1 MTQDVR
7 HTLRT
12 WRRTPVLALAAIFTL
27 SLGVGA
33 NTAVFSVV
41 HAVLFR
47 PLPYPSPDRLVELF
61 EQSPENAGFRASALN
76 YLTWADR
83 AKSFDALAAFQES
96 AFTVSGD
103 ADAERVAGALV
114 SASLFRVLGVAPIA
128 GRALRADDER
138 PGGPRVAIVA
148 RSFWQ
153 RRYGGDPLIVGKTI
167 SLDGERHEIVGVV
180 PDTFHE
186 VGRAQVSAIE
196 AGQLFVPLRIDPARE
211 SRGNHVLR
219 VVGRLRPGV
228 PLEQARAE
236 MSTIASAMGQEF
248 PQTNKGWGARLDRI
262 DDSMLDEGVRPS
274 LLLLLAAVAV
284 VMLIVCANV
293 SNLLLAKAMGRRR
306 ELALRIALG
315 ANRTRLV
322 RQLFTESVCLAMV
335 SGICGIAVA
344 TLTIGA
350 LRSLLPPT
358 LPRLDGVQI
367 DVVVFAFGLG
377 VAAVSGVLFGVL
389 PAIRVSSVDPLTA
402 LGQSGRGIAG
412 SSRSKMRQGLVAAQ
426 VALATMLLA
435 GAILLV
441 QSFVRLERVAV
452 GFTSDGVLTARISL
466 PRTQYPDDERASQF
480 YRQLLQTIGTD
491 PGVEAAAVGTSVPFG
506 TGVRRSVGVRAVS
519 GPPAAGT
526 GTVAAGE
533 STRSLTEHIVS
544 GDYFRT
550 LTIQVV
556 TGRVFDERDRAGAPP
571 VVIVSQAAAR
581 QLWPGMNPIGQ
592 LLERD
597 GRPHEVVGVVGD
609 VRGADGRGQRGG
621 GLDRLPREALYLPA
635 TQFPQRTMTV
645 LLRTA
650 GEPSSLV
657 PRLRAALR
665 NTDSTIPLAQ
675 ARTLDDWLTDA
686 VANPR
691 LTTMIGGAFAAIA
704 VLLAAIGIYGVV
716 AYAVGQRT
724 PEIGLRM
731 AVGATRRHVLTLVLR
746 DVLMSAA
753 IGTMLGLGGA
763 ALVNKVLGTLLFEVR
778 PDDPITFIVAAMLLA
793 IVSLVACYLPARR
806 ATRVDPLIALRC
818 D

>member
-1 MTQDVR
+1 
-7 HTLRT
+7 
-12 WRRTPVLALAAIFTL
+12 
-27 SLGVGA
+27 
-33 NTAVFSVV
+33 
-41 HAVLFR
+41 
-47 PLPYPSPDRLVELF
+47 
-61 EQSPENAGFRASALN
+61 
-76 YLTWADR
+76 
-83 AKSFDALAAFQES
+83 
-96 AFTVSGD
+96 
-103 ADAERVAGALV
+103 
-114 SASLFRVLGVAPIA
+114 
-128 GRALRADDER
+128 
-138 PGGPRVAIVA
+138 
-148 RSFWQ
+148 
-153 RRYGGDPLIVGKTI
+153 
-167 SLDGERHEIVGVV
+167 
-180 PDTFHE
+180 
-186 VGRAQVSAIE
+186 
-196 AGQLFVPLRIDPARE
+196 
-211 SRGNHVLR
+211 
-219 VVGRLRPGV
+219 
-228 PLEQARAE
+228 
-236 MSTIASAMGQEF
+236 
-248 PQTNKGWGARLDRI
+248 
-262 DDSMLDEGVRPS
+262 
-274 LLLLLAAVAV
+274 
-284 VMLIVCANV
+284 
-293 SNLLLAKAMGRRR
+293 
-306 ELALRIALG
+306 
-315 ANRTRLV
+315 
-322 RQLFTESVCLAMV
+322 
-335 SGICGIAVA
+335 
-344 TLTIGA
+344 
-350 LRSLLPPT
+350 
-358 LPRLDGVQI
+358 
-367 DVVVFAFGLG
+367 
-377 VAAVSGVLFGVL
+377 
-389 PAIRVSSVDPLTA
+389 
-402 LGQSGRGIAG
+402 
-412 SSRSKMRQGLVAAQ
+412 
-426 VALATMLLA
+426 
-435 GAILLV
+435 
-441 QSFVRLERVAV
+441 
-452 GFTSDGVLTARISL
+452 
-466 PRTQYPDDERASQF
+466 
-480 YRQLLQTIGTD
+480 
-491 PGVEAAAVGTSVPFG
+491 
-506 TGVRRSVGVRAVS
+506 
-519 GPPAAGT
+519 
-526 GTVAAGE
+526 
-533 STRSLTEHIVS
+533 
-544 GDYFRT
+544 
-550 LTIQVV
+550 
-556 TGRVFDERDRAGAPP
+556 VFDERDRAGAPP

>member
-1 MTQDVR
+1 
-7 HTLRT
+7 
-12 WRRTPVLALAAIFTL
+12 
-27 SLGVGA
+27 
-33 NTAVFSVV
+33 
-41 HAVLFR
+41 
-47 PLPYPSPDRLVELF
+47 
-61 EQSPENAGFRASALN
+61 
-76 YLTWADR
+76 
-83 AKSFDALAAFQES
+83 
-96 AFTVSGD
+96 
-103 ADAERVAGALV
+103 
-114 SASLFRVLGVAPIA
+114 
-128 GRALRADDER
+128 
-138 PGGPRVAIVA
+138 
-148 RSFWQ
+148 
-153 RRYGGDPLIVGKTI
+153 
-167 SLDGERHEIVGVV
+167 
-180 PDTFHE
+180 
-186 VGRAQVSAIE
+186 
-196 AGQLFVPLRIDPARE
+196 
-211 SRGNHVLR
+211 
-219 VVGRLRPGV
+219 
-228 PLEQARAE
+228 
-236 MSTIASAMGQEF
+236 
-248 PQTNKGWGARLDRI
+248 
-262 DDSMLDEGVRPS
+262 
-274 LLLLLAAVAV
+274 
-284 VMLIVCANV
+284 
-293 SNLLLAKAMGRRR
+293 
-306 ELALRIALG
+306 
-315 ANRTRLV
+315 
-322 RQLFTESVCLAMV
+322 
-335 SGICGIAVA
+335 
-344 TLTIGA
+344 
-350 LRSLLPPT
+350 
-358 LPRLDGVQI
+358 
-367 DVVVFAFGLG
+367 
-377 VAAVSGVLFGVL
+377 
-389 PAIRVSSVDPLTA
+389 
-402 LGQSGRGIAG
+402 
-412 SSRSKMRQGLVAAQ
+412 MRQGLVAAQ